1 MTERLRPAVA
11 PAYLFLCLL
20 LGGSPQG
27 IWGASILQLLGVA
40 IIAWALIERRGET
53 LPRSAR
59 QLLAIVFLVMLIAL
73 LQLVPLPASVWT
85 GLPGRQFVLDGFRL
99 LGLPV
104 PAMPISLAPYDS
116 VATLLALLPP
126 LGMLAATL
134 GLRAYSNSW
143 LAAALVTGAMAGVL
157 LGILQVSSP
166 IPEASPWYLYR
177 ISNFGVATGFFAN
190 SNHMAN
196 LLLVTIP
203 FVAAIG
209 ATLRERSKDV
219 RMRTTGLAVA
229 FSGLILAVV
238 GLALNQS
245 LAGVGLG
252 VPVVL
257 ASLTI
262 LFGLSA
268 GWARGVLIAT
278 GITGVAAIAL
288 LWASPIGSQ
297 MDMMGTSTSVTSRQ
311 QIARHSLALAA
322 DFAPVGSGVGT
333 FPKLYQVTEDPAKV
347 ERVYVNHAHN
357 DYLELAVETGVPGIL
372 AILLFLCWWGAAV
385 LRMLRS
391 PASDQFAVAGAIASA
406 AILLHSLVDYP
417 LRTAA
422 ISAVFAMSLALV
434 IQSRR
439 TAQSDTDLRPTRHLV
454 VD

>member
-1 MTERLRPAVA
+1 MTDRVRSAVA

-27 IWGASILQLLGVA
+27 MWGNAILQLLAVA
-40 IIAWALIERRGET
+40 IIGWALIDRRGET
-53 LPRSAR
+53 LTRSAR
-59 QLLAIVFLVMLIAL
+59 QLLAILLVAILIAL
-73 LQLVPLPASVWT
+73 LQLLPLPAGTWT
-85 GLPGRQFVLDGFRL
+85 SLPGRQFVVDGFQL
-99 LGLPV
+99 LGLPL
-104 PAMPISLAPYDS
+104 PAMPLSLAPYDS
-116 VATLLALLPP
+116 LTTILALLPP
-126 LGMLAATL
+126 IGMLAAML
-134 GLRAYSNSW
+134 GLRAYSAVW
-143 LAAALVTGAMAGVL
+143 LALALVAGAMAGVL
-157 LGILQVSSP
+157 LGILQVASP

-209 ATLRERSKDV
+209 VTLRQQSKDV
-219 RMRTTGLAVA
+219 RMRSAGLAVA
-229 FSGLILAVV
+229 CSGLILAVL
-238 GLALNQS
+238 GLILNRS
-245 LAGVGLG
+245 LAGYGLG

-262 LFGLSA
+262 LFGLTA
-268 GWARGVLIAT
+268 TWVRVAVIAIGAT
-278 GITGVAAIAL
+278 GIAAIAL

-297 MDMMGTSTSVTSRQ
+297 MDRLGASTSVVSRQ
-311 QIARHSLALAA
+311 QIAANSLELASE
-322 DFAPVGSGVGT
+322 FAPVGSGLGT
-333 FPKLYQVTEDPAKV
+333 FPKIYPRTEDPAEV
-347 ERVYVNHAHN
+347 ERIYVNHAHN
-357 DYLELAVETGVPGIL
+357 DYLELAVETGLPGVLLLL
-372 AILLFLCWWGAAV
+372 AFLIWWVVAV
-385 LRMLRS
+385 TRMLRS